1 MKGIRTSQA
10 IVTLFVIT
18 LATASAMAQYDVGF
32 TWNRYDDWV
41 PGTTNGSSAG
51 NPMPDSAGN
60 PVWSAEYFANV
71 PAGSDLDTSDSVAPW
86 YTLPSA
92 GVLSWDSSWWGGS
105 TGLWVYKDDVEPAIW
120 DKGQTDV
127 NTTNPLDAD
136 YKRLPLV
143 RWVNPCS
150 VPVTISITSG
160 PDFTVGFAG
169 TSTAL
174 DMAQSD
180 TDVAIVLKDASQGGA
195 LSLLYSDKVA
205 NPLPGPGVHLVPLTP
220 VQLELTIEPGDEI
233 LVSHRSR
240 YEYFQP
246 APGVSARWTYLN
258 EDYTITVVPEPATL
272 AILGLGGL
280 ALLRRRRRGGQE
292 ASQG

>member
-1 MKGIRTSQA
+1 MKGIRLSQV
-10 IVTLFVIT
+10 IVSLSVIV
-18 LATASAMAQYDVGF
+18 LIAASAMAQYAPGF

-41 PGTTNGSSAG
+41 PGTADHSSAG
-51 NPMPDSAGN
+51 NPCTDSAGN
-60 PVWSAEYFANV
+60 PVWSAEYIANV

-92 GVLSWDSSWWGGS
+92 GPLMWDSSWWGGA
-105 TGLWVYKDDVEPAIW
+105 TGVWVYTDDVEPTIW

-136 YKRLPLV
+136 YKRVPLV

-150 VPVTISITSG
+150 VPVTVSITSG
-160 PDFTVGFAG
+160 PDFTLGFAG
-169 TSTAL
+169 TSNAL

-195 LSLLYSDKVA
+195 LSLLYSDTAA
-205 NPLPGPGVHLVPLTP
+205 NPLPGPDAHLVSLQP
-220 VQLELTIEPGDEI
+220 VQVELTIEPGDEI

-246 APGVSARWTYLN
+246 APGVSARWTYLA

-272 AILGLGGL
+272 GLLAFGGL
-280 ALLRRRRRGGQE
+280 ALLRRRRR
-292 ASQG
+292 

>member
-1 MKGIRTSQA
+1 MKGIRLSQVLVSLSVMA
-10 IVTLFVIT
+10 

-41 PGTTNGSSAG
+41 PGTTNGSSTG

-60 PVWSAEYFANV
+60 AVWSAEYFANV
-71 PAGSDLDTSDSVAPW
+71 PAGSDLDETDGVSPW
-86 YTLPSA
+86 YTLSSV
-92 GVLSWDSSWWGGS
+92 GQLKWDNSWWGGT
-105 TGLWVYKDDVEPAIW
+105 TGVWVYRDDVEPTVW

-136 YKRLPLV
+136 YKRVPLV

-150 VPVTISITSG
+150 EPVTISITSG
-160 PDFTVGFAG
+160 AEFAVGFAG
-169 TSTAL
+169 TSNAL

-180 TDVAIVLKDASQGGA
+180 TDVAIVLKDASQDGA
-195 LSLLYSDKVA
+195 LTLLYSDTVA
-205 NPLPGPGVHLVPLTP
+205 NPLPGPGVHLVSLQP
-220 VQLELTIEPGDEI
+220 VQVELTIEPGDEI

-246 APGVSARWTYLN
+246 SPGVSARWTYLT
-258 EDYTITVVPEPATL
+258 EDYTITVVPEPATMGLL
-272 AILGLGGL
+272 ALGGL
-280 ALLRRRRRGGQE
+280 AILRRRRLK
-292 ASQG
+292 